1 MKLTLAEVLAAQD
14 LDAGTSGWLR
24 IDQERIDRFADTT
37 EDRQWIHVDVER
49 AARESE
55 VGGTIAHGFLLLALL
70 PKLFFEVLEFT
81 DLGRMINFG
90 VDKVRFLRPVPAG
103 SEINLRVRIVSGRK
117 RAGGVLM
124 RIRGEMFCRQ
134 LERRVLVT
142 EMLFL
147 AFSAAG

>member
-1 MKLTLAEVLAAQD
+1 MKLTLAEVLEAQD
-14 LDAGTSGWLR
+14 LDAGTSGWFL
-24 IDQERIDRFADTT
+24 IDQQRIDRFADTT

-49 AARESE
+49 ARESDF
-55 VGGTIAHGFLLLALL
+55 GGTIAHGFLLLALL

-90 VDKVRFLRPVPAG
+90 VDKVRFQRPVPAG
-103 SEINLRVRIVSGRK
+103 SEVRLKVRIVSARK

-124 RIRGEMFCRQ
+124 RIRGEIFCRQ
-134 LERRVLVT
+134 LDRRVLVT

-147 AFSAAG
+147 AFSAAD